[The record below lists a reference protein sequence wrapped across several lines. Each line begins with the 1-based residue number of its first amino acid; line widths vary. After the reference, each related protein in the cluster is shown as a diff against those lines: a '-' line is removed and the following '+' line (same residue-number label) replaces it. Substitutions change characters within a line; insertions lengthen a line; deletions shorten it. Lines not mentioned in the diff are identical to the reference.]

1 MNFKLRK
8 EHYALGLIL
17 LLGFILRMYGLNF
30 QSLWYDELHTMVQ
43 ADPGRSLQEFFR
55 YSICCDQHPPL
66 HYLLSRYS
74 FEWLGYNAFV
84 ARLIS
89 VVAGTLGIYVVFLL
103 GKELKNSQ
111 VGLIASALTCVNYF
125 HLYYSQEARSY
136 AMLFLFSAMA
146 FLYTTY
152 LIKTPN
158 FRHGVKWGIVNAVL
172 LYTHYYGLFVFGSQ
186 LLVLGMYWAYS
197 NHGYKKMLLK
207 STALGLVLSIVLFLP
222 WIQQV
227 VGMVELKSYW
237 IPEIQIRFL
246 YDYFF
251 MYFGYSSPILY
262 AIVMLLVVY
271 LSSKINS
278 IKAFEIHLK
287 NRDPEFLALLIFVS
301 IGISV
306 YIIPYIYSSIRVP
319 ILYSRYTI
327 GALPFIL
334 LAAAFAIYS
343 IQHKRIRYLLFLG
356 LLGYSL
362 IDVVVLKKYYFTPTK
377 TDYRGVV
384 AYLNQANENRVPVIN
399 EVTTN
404 EVDYYERKFGMTGIV
419 TYGSRASVL
428 SFGAQPSSF
437 WLVKRQF
444 EREQDLLPEQKIA
457 EVYRAVFKKDFIS
470 LSLVFYK
477 QKEESN
483 GPSTQLEAVVDK
495 EGVIQ

>member
-1 MNFKLRK
+1 
-8 EHYALGLIL
+8 
-17 LLGFILRMYGLNF
+17 MYGLNF

-186 LLVLGMYWAYS
+186 LLVLGMYLAYS

-207 STALGLVLSIVLFLP
+207 SSRFIHEFFFRYSGLC
-222 WIQQV
+222 W
-227 VGMVELKSYW
+227 
-237 IPEIQIRFL
+237 
-246 YDYFF
+246 
-251 MYFGYSSPILY
+251 
-262 AIVMLLVVY
+262 
-271 LSSKINS
+271 
-278 IKAFEIHLK
+278 
-287 NRDPEFLALLIFVS
+287 
-301 IGISV
+301 
-306 YIIPYIYSSIRVP
+306 
-319 ILYSRYTI
+319 
-327 GALPFIL
+327 
-334 LAAAFAIYS
+334 
-343 IQHKRIRYLLFLG
+343 
-356 LLGYSL
+356 
-362 IDVVVLKKYYFTPTK
+362 
-377 TDYRGVV
+377 
-384 AYLNQANENRVPVIN
+384 
-399 EVTTN
+399 
-404 EVDYYERKFGMTGIV
+404 
-419 TYGSRASVL
+419 
-428 SFGAQPSSF
+428 
-437 WLVKRQF
+437 
-444 EREQDLLPEQKIA
+444 
-457 EVYRAVFKKDFIS
+457 
-470 LSLVFYK
+470 
-477 QKEESN
+477 
-483 GPSTQLEAVVDK
+483 
-495 EGVIQ
+495 